1 MSTLHQLLDKKNNSP
16 LVRIL
21 LHSLL
26 WLTYWALGY
35 YFNTISLNIFSATD
49 LSWMEALSTTL
60 NLLLFYYPF
69 MYFTWPLLAKNKKYL
84 LFIAVFIGQLIL
96 FTVLFEI
103 QERLLIEYCE
113 ACRQIIARIPSDLW
127 GGVNQDLSSG
137 ILSSF
142 LSLGTLYILIGKLSP
157 VIAIKLALDYAK
169 ERTNLIELEKENLQL
184 EFNFLRS
191 QVNPHF

>member
-1 MSTLHQLLDKKNNSP
+1 MSTLHQVLDKKNKSP
-16 LVRIL
+16 FVRTF
-21 LHSLL
+21 LHILL

-69 MYFTWPLLAKNKKYL
+69 MYFTWPRLAKKKKYI
-84 LFIAVFIGQLIL
+84 LFIVVFVLQLIL

-113 ACRQIIARIPSDLW
+113 ACRQIIARIPQDLL
-127 GGVNQDLSSG
+127 GAHNQDLSSG